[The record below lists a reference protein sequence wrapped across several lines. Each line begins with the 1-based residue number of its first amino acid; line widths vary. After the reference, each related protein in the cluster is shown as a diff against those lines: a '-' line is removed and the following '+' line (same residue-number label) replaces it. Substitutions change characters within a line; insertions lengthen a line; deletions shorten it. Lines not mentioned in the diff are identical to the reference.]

1 MGNTVSRN
9 NNEMKVSVLMPTYN
23 HELYIAEAIDS
34 FLAQKCDFNVELLI
48 GNDCSTDNTL
58 KIAKEYTDKYPGKIK
73 LIDHEANLGLLRN
86 YKSLI
91 NVAQGE
97 YFAILESDDY
107 WSDNLKLQKQVDF
120 LDAHPAC
127 GISFT
132 RWERL
137 RAGKLA
143 LQPDE
148 SVNHKKYK
156 NDLYESFLLWHNKI
170 RATTVCFRRSL
181 FDKYCDIDEYI
192 SLGFQAIDY
201 PVFISIIRHSEI
213 HYIPTSTSV
222 YRILETSISH
232 NRDWEKALQY
242 QVGVEKMRQYI
253 ISLYGKGNL
262 SEFNIITRETFLKF
276 RMASKYKKYGSA
288 FHFLF
293 METITR
299 SSISIHKAIKI
310 GAKEFRDFVKAL
322 RMYSWF
328 RTSDKNQQVAV
339 LLVDGKYSHGGFC
352 DRLKGIVSLFHYAQA
367 NNIPFRI
374 DYTYPFKL
382 SEFLLP
388 NQYNWLPKEGEIS
401 RCFADVKYI
410 CLVRDPSA
418 KRLVKL
424 KTDKQIHSHAN
435 RDIVEQLN
443 VTYQTNY
450 DWSSLFNTLFR
461 PTPELSNLIAH
472 HKALMGANY
481 ISAQFRF
488 INLLGDFKDNRS
500 FRLSDAEK
508 ESLIEKNLQAV
519 RDLNQQYPDKM
530 IFIATDSI
538 TFSERVARLK
548 NVYTL
553 SGNIVHIDY
562 IEGETHSVYLRVFLD
577 FYLLA
582 ESERIFALGTKEM
595 YRTEFP
601 LYASKVNGVPFE
613 RIEI

>member
-1 MGNTVSRN
+1 
-9 NNEMKVSVLMPTYN
+9 MKVSVLMPSYN
-23 HELYIAEAIDS
+23 HESYIAQAIDS
-34 FLAQKCDFNVELLI
+34 FLAQECDFDIELLI
-48 GNDCSTDNTL
+48 GDDHSNDNTL
-58 KIAKEYTDKYPGKIK
+58 SIAQKYNKQYPHKIK
-73 LIDHEANLGLLRN
+73 LIAHKSNQGLLRN

-91 NVAQGE
+91 ELAQGE

-107 WSDNLKLQKQVDF
+107 WSDNHKLQKQVDY
-120 LDAHPAC
+120 LESHPSC
-127 GISFT
+127 GIIFT

-137 RAGKLA
+137 RAGKLE

-148 SVNHKKYK
+148 SSKHKRYK
-156 NDLYESFLLWHNKI
+156 NGLYESFLLWHNKI

-181 FDKYCDIDEYI
+181 FDKYCNIDEYI
-192 SLGFQAIDY
+192 SHGFQTIDY
-201 PVFISIIRHSEI
+201 PVFISVIRHSEI
-213 HYIPTSTSV
+213 YYIPTSTSV

-232 NRDWEKALQY
+232 NRDWEKALHY

-253 ISLYGKGNL
+253 ISLYGKGSL
-262 SEFNIITRETFLKF
+262 SDFQVITRETFLKF
-276 RMASKYKKYGSA
+276 RMALKYKKYGYT

-293 METITR
+293 LETLTR
-299 SSISIHKAIKI
+299 SIITIHKKI
-310 GAKEFRDFVKAL
+310 RIAAKDFRDFKKAL
-322 RMYSWF
+322 MMYSWSH
-328 RTSDKNQQVAV
+328 TSERKQQIAV

-352 DRLKGIVSLFHYAQA
+352 DRLKGIVSLFHYAQV

-382 SEFLLP
+382 SDFLLP
-388 NQYNWLPKEGEIS
+388 NQYDWLSKEGEIS
-401 RCFADVKYI
+401 RHFADVKYI

-418 KRLVKL
+418 KRLL
-424 KTDKQIHSHAN
+424 QLNTDKQIHCHAN

-443 VTYQTNY
+443 VAYQTNY

-461 PTPELSNLIAH
+461 PSPELSGLIAH
-472 HKALMGANY
+472 YKELMGTNY

-488 INLLGDFKDNRS
+488 INLLGDFKDNRN
-500 FRLSDAEK
+500 FILSDDQK
-508 ESLIEKNLQAV
+508 ESLIEKNLRAV
-519 RDLNQQYPDKM
+519 LNLNQQYPNRM

-538 TFSERVARLK
+538 TFSERVAQLK

-562 IEGETHSVYLRVFLD
+562 IEGETRSVYLRVFLD

-582 ESERIFALGTKEM
+582 ESERIFAIGTKEM
-595 YRTEFP
+595 YRSEFP
-601 LYASKVNGVPFE
+601 LYASKVKEVPFE